1 MPRYDRTRIVSRP
14 CRLRIRKSIFTT
26 LSIRNLEF
34 FFRPASVAVV
44 GASDRPNSV
53 GTTVMRNLLSGH
65 FRGRVLP
72 VNPAHRRI
80 HGLPSVPAVAN
91 LDIVPE
97 LAVVCS
103 PPQTVP
109 GIIAELGAH
118 GCKAAIVLTAGLSL
132 HSLPDGRTLTQAML
146 DAARPHLLRIL
157 GPNCVG
163 LLVPAAGLNA
173 SFAHTDA
180 LPGKLAF
187 VSQSGALATTV
198 LDWGKSHGIGF
209 SCFVSLGES
218 ADVDFGDLLDYL
230 GSDPGTDA
238 ILLYMESVKAAR
250 KFMSAARAAAR
261 AKVVIA
267 VKAGRAAE
275 GARAAASH
283 TGALAGS
290 DEIVDAALRRAGIL
304 RVATTDDLFN
314 AAETLTRA
322 KRVTGKRLLIVTNG
336 GGAAVLAT
344 DAVVAGRGTL
354 ATLSLDARSNLDR
367 FLPSTW
373 SGANPVDIIGDAPV
387 ERYSRALSVAVGEV
401 ACDAVLLIHAPTAIV
416 PSEPIARACVPIIKA
431 SEKPVLT
438 VWLGEDAVRSSRTLF
453 SENGIP
459 TYASP
464 EQAVRAFLQLAEHRS
479 AQELLMQTPSFSD
492 RELRPDYEAARATVR
507 DALAANATWL
517 DEPRAKRLLSAY
529 GIRVARTEI
538 VRDADQAVVS
548 AQGIG
553 YPVALKIL
561 SPDISHKSDVG
572 GVALHL
578 DDEKQLRAAVRDMLK
593 RVKARAPAA
602 VISGFTVQEMV
613 DHTHARELIV
623 GCAVDLL
630 FGPAIMFGH
639 GGVAVEVIRDRA
651 FALPPMNSA
660 VARDL
665 IGRTRVAKL
674 LAAYRDVPAVDEN
687 SLVESLVAVSQIIC
701 EHPEI
706 EELDINPLLASDRG
720 VVALDAR
727 VRIRPTTLTGEQR
740 LSIRP
745 YPRHLEENVQIDAQ
759 SLLLRPIRPE
769 DEAAHRDFLG
779 RLVPQ
784 DTYFRFFH
792 MVKSWPHAQLA
803 RLTQIDYDREMAF
816 VAVRFPGAQPEILG
830 VVRAVAD
837 PDNLRAEFAIV
848 VRSDLKGRGMGHC
861 LLQKLIRYT
870 RERGTRELVGEVMA
884 DNRAMLALARA
895 CGFQTRTAKAGIVE
909 LFLET
914 GPERAT

>member
-1 MPRYDRTRIVSRP
+1 MS
-14 CRLRIRKSIFTT
+14 L
-26 LSIRNLEF
+26 RNLEF
-34 FFRPASVAVV
+34 FFKSQSVAVI
-44 GASDRPNSV
+44 GASDRAQSV
-53 GTTVMRNLLSGH
+53 GATVMANLGSGAY
-65 FRGRVLP
+65 RGRIMP

-80 HGLPSVPAVAN
+80 HGMLAARSVAD
-91 LDIVPE
+91 LDFTPE

-103 PPQTVP
+103 PPASVP
-109 GIIAELGAH
+109 GIISELGTR
-118 GCKAAIVLTAGLSL
+118 GCKAAVVLTGGLSSQ
-132 HSLPDGRTLTQAML
+132 SLPDGGTLTQAML

-157 GPNCVG
+157 GPNCLG
-163 LLVPAAGLNA
+163 LLVPAIGLNA
-173 SFAHTDA
+173 SFSHTDA

-187 VSQSGALATTV
+187 LSQSGALATTV

-209 SCFVSLGES
+209 SCFVSLGDS

-238 ILLYMESVKAAR
+238 ILMYMESIKAAR

-290 DEIVDAALRRAGIL
+290 DDIVDAALRRAGIL

-344 DAVVAGRGTL
+344 DAVVAGGGTL
-354 ATLSLDARSNLDR
+354 AALSPDARSRLDQ

-387 ERYSRALSVAVGEV
+387 ARYARALEIAAGEF

-416 PSEPIARACVPIIKA
+416 SSESIARACLPIIKA

-438 VWLGEDAVRSSRTLF
+438 VWLGEDAVRSSRALF

-459 TYASP
+459 TYESP
-464 EQAVRAFLQLAEHRS
+464 EQAVRAFLQLAEYRS
-479 AQELLMQTPSFSD
+479 AQELLMQAPPS
-492 RELRPDYEAARATVR
+492 RERERRPDYDAARDIIR
-507 DALAANATWL
+507 ESLAANATWL
-517 DEPRAKRLLSAY
+517 DEPRSKRLLSAY
-529 GIRVARTEI
+529 GIRVARTEM
-538 VRDADQAVVS
+538 VRDANQAVVS
-548 AQGIG
+548 ARGIG

-561 SPDISHKSDVG
+561 SPDITHKSDVG

-578 DDEKQLRAAVRDMLK
+578 DDEDDVRAAARDMLK
-593 RVKARAPAA
+593 RVKTRAPTA

-613 DHTHARELIV
+613 DYTHARELIV
-623 GCAVDLL
+623 GCALDPL
-630 FGPAIMFGH
+630 FGPAVMFGH
-639 GGVAVEVIRDRA
+639 GGVAVEVIGDRA
-651 FALPPMNSA
+651 FALPPMNTA

-674 LAAYRDVPAVDEN
+674 LATYRDVPAADEN
-687 SLVESLVAVSQIIC
+687 ALVECLVAVSQIIC

-720 VVALDAR
+720 VIALDAR
-727 VRIRPTTLTGEQR
+727 IRIRPTTLTGEQR
-740 LSIRP
+740 LAIRP
-745 YPRHLEENVQIDAQ
+745 YPRHLEETVQVGALA
-759 SLLLRPIRPE
+759 LLLRPIRPE
-769 DEAAHRDFLG
+769 DGAAHREFLG
-779 RLVPQ
+779 RLAPQ

-816 VAVRFPGAQPEILG
+816 VAVCSLDGQPEILG
-830 VVRAVAD
+830 VARAVTD

-848 VRSDLKGRGMGHC
+848 IRSDLKGRGMGHC

-870 RERGTRELVGEVMA
+870 RERGTRQLVGEAMA
-884 DNRAMLALARA
+884 DNHAMLSLARV
-895 CGFQTRTAKAGIVE
+895 CGFQTRTAVAGIVE

-914 GPERAT
+914 GPDRAA